1 MSKKQKMPKLN
12 EEVQVELL
20 SEWTCNGS
28 EHDG

>member
-1 MSKKQKMPKLN
+1 MSKKQKMLELN

-28 EHDG
+28 KHDD